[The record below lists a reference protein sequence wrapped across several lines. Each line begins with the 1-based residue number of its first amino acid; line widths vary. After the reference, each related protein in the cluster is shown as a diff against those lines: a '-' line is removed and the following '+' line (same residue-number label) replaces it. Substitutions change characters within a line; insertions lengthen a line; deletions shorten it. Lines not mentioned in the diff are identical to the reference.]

1 MSVASSPFSM
11 SHTMFGANLSMLSRL
26 SCEAS
31 IVGKCFVVVNATGS
45 DESVPRLA
53 VEIHIEILPTIRF
66 IEHVMQ
72 LIEMLP

>member
-1 MSVASSPFSM
+1 
-11 SHTMFGANLSMLSRL
+11 MLSRL

-53 VEIHIEILPTIRF
+53 VEIYLEILPTIRF